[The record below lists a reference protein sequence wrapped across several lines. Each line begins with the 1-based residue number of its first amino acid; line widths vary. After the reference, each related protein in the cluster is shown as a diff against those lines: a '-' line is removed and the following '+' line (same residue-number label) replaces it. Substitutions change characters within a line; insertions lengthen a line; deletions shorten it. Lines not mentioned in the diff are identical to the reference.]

1 MGAVKVQRGGTKLRE
16 SGVLQQRF
24 RASSDARG
32 DAIHFCG
39 TEGVCCKQART
50 ISGCKQA
57 HTISAPQQKRRPCQA
72 VRTSERVL
80 YQVATLVSH
89 CAVNAAG
96 WRRLRSTPSPS
107 RLLVAA
113 PGPAL
118 CSAMPRSL
126 VMLVRVRVSP
136 VPACVRPRR
145 PSAKPTT
152 YGAIHAAGWG
162 GRAARCCDGAGD
174 AASCTRSRRAGVAL
188 QPRGASA
195 PPASWLVAGS
205 TPAPGGPESCWLPLC
220 SQHSAKLAG
229 WVVATYKTARRASC
243 MRWESQKAR
252 CGCRWSLA
260 PS

>member
-1 MGAVKVQRGGTKLRE
+1 MDG
-16 SGVLQQRF
+16 
-24 RASSDARG
+24 ASS
-32 DAIHFCG
+32 
-39 TEGVCCKQART
+39 
-50 ISGCKQA
+50 GCLATPPKSRNSFYGPPA
-57 HTISAPQQKRRPCQA
+57 
-72 VRTSERVL
+72 SEPSS

-174 AASCTRSRRAGVAL
+174 AASCTRSRRAGVAHSS
-188 QPRGASA
+188 SA
-195 PPASWLVAGS
+195 RS
-205 TPAPGGPESCWLPLC
+205 
-220 SQHSAKLAG
+220 
-229 WVVATYKTARRASC
+229 ARRRVGWLLAAPQH
-243 MRWESQKAR
+243 RGVLRAA
-252 CGCRWSLA
+252 GCRSVH
-260 PS
+260 STVRD